1 MPKGV
6 PLLFY
11 HTYSR
16 YRMEEKEL
24 LQQLGDR
31 IRDIRTKK
39 NLTQYELADKC
50 DINRNYIGMLERG
63 ERNPTFLTLLKIAK
77 GCGVKIKDL
86 VR

>member
-1 MPKGV
+1 
-6 PLLFY
+6 
-11 HTYSR
+11 
-16 YRMEEKEL
+16 MEEKEL